1 MGQFLDYRPGPGD
14 GNEWSY
20 PGDGGGVS
28 NTANFTVSAALPT
41 SLALSELTGA
51 AGDTVTITGSGFGS
65 GGTVPLTGFQ
75 LPLVPGVTQWLLLKS
90 QPTPREAPFYNAVA
104 SCDIGFA
111 RHKFSAYP
119 ANPT

>member
-65 GGTVPLTGFQ
+65 GGTVTFNG
-75 LPLVPGVTQWLLLKS
+75 VPASASSWSNAMVVTQVTTHSKRGALL
-90 QPTPREAPFYNAVA
+90 
-104 SCDIGFA
+104 
-111 RHKFSAYP
+111 
-119 ANPT
+119 